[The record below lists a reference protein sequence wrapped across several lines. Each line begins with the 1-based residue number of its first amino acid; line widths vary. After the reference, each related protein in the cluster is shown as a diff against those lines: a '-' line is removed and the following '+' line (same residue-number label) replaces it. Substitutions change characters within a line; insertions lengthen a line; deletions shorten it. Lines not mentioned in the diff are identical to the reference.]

1 MLSEGKRAPDFTLP
15 GTAPDEEEGPVE
27 YSLADA
33 LADGPV
39 LVNFYL
45 FDFHPA
51 CTANMCD
58 LQELAWFDLDED
70 LTVFGVSTDRA
81 FSHDAF
87 ADEEE
92 LRFPL
97 LSDSDGSVAEA
108 FGVLYDEFRGH
119 NRISKRSVFLI
130 DADGEVRYTWVAET
144 PADQPDWQ
152 EIKAAVDARTG
163 AT

>member
-1 MLSEGKRAPDFTLP
+1 MLSEGATAPEFTLP
-15 GTAPDEEEGPVE
+15 GTAPDDDKEPVE
-27 YSLADA
+27 YSLTDA

-58 LQELAWFDLDED
+58 LQELAWFDLDEN

-81 FSHDAF
+81 FSHAAF

-108 FGVLYDEFRGH
+108 YGVLYDEFRGH
-119 NRISKRSVFLI
+119 SRISKRSVFLI
-130 DADGEVRYTWVAET
+130 DTDGQIQYTWQAAE
-144 PADQPDWQ
+144 PGDQPGWQ

-163 AT
+163 TV